1 MLRRVQAA
9 RPESRTMK
17 TMTHASTAKS
27 LTQASTSEA
36 LLAFELSGEHETL
49 PESEVLACMRA
60 LDIEHNFV
68 KSLEQCL
75 LLNIRS
81 DPCEISKR
89 LSARLAMTHHIVSVI
104 LKCDTLPTSILES
117 VRAAEITVPG
127 GETFSV
133 RVKQIKGSFISS
145 TRMERLIGG
154 VIFERNSGAKVD
166 LVNPDHRFR
175 VIVTKDSCVFGE
187 VLASIDRRQF
197 WDRLPHK
204 KSFFYPGAILP
215 DIARAVVNLCEIRTD
230 DLVLDPFC
238 GTGGILLEAGMIR
251 ARVLGIDVQES
262 MIRGADMNLRSHGF
276 KYQLAS
282 GDACNLPLKDGSI
295 DAVVTDPPYGR
306 SAVVMAE
313 SVESLYKN
321 ALLEIYR
328 VMKVGGRAVVISD
341 FELPWADEIGFVV
354 TGLYKNRVHRSLTR
368 YIMVLRK

>member
-1 MLRRVQAA
+1 
-9 RPESRTMK
+9 MK
-17 TMTHASTAKS
+17 TMTQASAAKS
-27 LTQASTSEA
+27 LTQASTPEA

-60 LDIEHNFV
+60 LDIEHNPV
-68 KSLEQCL
+68 ESPEQCL
-75 LLNIRS
+75 LLAIRG
-81 DPCEISKR
+81 DPYEISKR
-89 LSARLAMTHHIVSVI
+89 VSTRLAMTHHIVSVL
-104 LKCDTLPTSILES
+104 LKCDPLPTSILES
-117 VRAAEITVPG
+117 VRDAEIAVPG

-133 RVKQIKGSFISS
+133 RVKRIKGSFVQA
-145 TRMERLIGG
+145 TRMERLIGE

-175 VIVTKDSCVFGE
+175 VIVTKDSCVGGE

-197 WDRLPHK
+197 WNRSPHK
-204 KSFFYPGAILP
+204 KPFFYPGAISP
-215 DIARAVVNLCEIRTD
+215 DMARVIVNLCEIRTD

-238 GTGGILLEAGMIR
+238 GTGGILLEAGMIH

-262 MIRGADMNLRSHGF
+262 MVRGAGMNLIAHGF
-276 KYQLAS
+276 EYQLAS

-313 SVESLYKN
+313 SVESLYKK
-321 ALLEIYR
+321 ALPELYR

-368 YIMVLRK
+368 HILVLHK

>member
-1 MLRRVQAA
+1 MQAA
-9 RPESRTMK
+9 RPEAMK
-17 TMTHASTAKS
+17 TMT
-27 LTQASTSEA
+27 QASTPEA
-36 LLAFELSGEHETL
+36 LLAFELSGEHDAI

-60 LDIEHNFV
+60 LEIGHDLA
-68 KSLEQCL
+68 KSWEQCL
-75 LLNIRS
+75 LLKIRG
-81 DPCEISKR
+81 DPYEISKI

-104 LKCDTLPTSILES
+104 LKCDPLESSILES
-117 VRAAEITVPG
+117 VRGAEITVPP

-133 RVKQIKGSFISS
+133 RVKQIKGSFVPA
-145 TRMERLIGG
+145 TRMERLIGK

-166 LVNPDHRFR
+166 LSNPDHRFR

-187 VLASIDRRQF
+187 VLASIDRGQF

-204 KSFFYPGAILP
+204 KPFFYPGAISP
-215 DIARAVVNLCEIRTD
+215 DIARALANLCEIRMD

-262 MIRGADMNLRSHGF
+262 MVRGADMNLRSHGF
-276 KYQLAS
+276 EYQLAS

-328 VMKVGGRAVVISD
+328 VMKKSGHAVVVSD

>member
-1 MLRRVQAA
+1 
-9 RPESRTMK
+9 MK
-17 TMTHASTAKS
+17 AMTQVSTTK
-27 LTQASTSEA
+27 A

-49 PESEVLACMRA
+49 PEGEVLACMRA
-60 LDIEHNFV
+60 LEIRYDIV
-68 KSLEQCL
+68 KSGEQCL
-75 LLNIRS
+75 LLEIGG
-81 DPCEISKR
+81 DPCEISKM
-89 LSARLAMTHHIVSVI
+89 LSTRLAMTHHIVSVI
-104 LKCDTLPTSILES
+104 LKSDPLESSILES
-117 VRAAEITVPG
+117 VRGAEITVPR

-133 RVKQIKGSFISS
+133 RVKQIKGSFIRS
-145 TRMERLIGG
+145 TRMERLIGE

-166 LVNPDHRFR
+166 LANPDHRFR
-175 VIVTKDSCVFGE
+175 ASVTKDSCVFGE
-187 VLASIDRRQF
+187 VLASIDRGKF
-197 WDRLPHK
+197 WDRKPHK
-204 KSFFYPGAILP
+204 KPFFYPGAISP
-215 DIARAVVNLCEIRTD
+215 DIARAIVNLCEIRTD

-262 MIRGADMNLRSHGF
+262 MVRGADMNLRSHGF
-276 KYQLAS
+276 EYQLAS

-328 VMKVGGRAVVISD
+328 VMKAGGRAVVLSD
-341 FELPWADEIGFVV
+341 FELPWADEVGFVV

>member
-1 MLRRVQAA
+1 MQ
-9 RPESRTMK
+9 
-17 TMTHASTAKS
+17 ASTAKP
-27 LTQASTSEA
+27 

-60 LDIEHNFV
+60 LEIGYDIV
-68 KSLEQCL
+68 KSGEQCL
-75 LLNIRS
+75 LLKVRG
-81 DPCEISKR
+81 DPRKISGL
-89 LSARLAMTHHIVSVI
+89 LSTRLAMTHHIVSVI
-104 LKCDTLPTSILES
+104 LECDPLEYSILES
-117 VRAAEITVPG
+117 VRDAEITVSG

-133 RVKQIKGSFISS
+133 RVKQVKGSFIQS
-145 TRMERLIGG
+145 TRMERLIGE

-166 LVNPDHRFR
+166 LANPDHRFR
-175 VIVTKDSCVFGE
+175 AIVTKDSCVFGE
-187 VLASIDRRQF
+187 VLASIDRGKF
-197 WDRLPHK
+197 WDRKPHK
-204 KSFFYPGAILP
+204 KPFFYPGAISP
-215 DIARAVVNLCEIRTD
+215 DIARALVNLCEIRTG

-262 MIRGADMNLRSHGF
+262 MVRGADLNLRSHGF
-276 KYQLAS
+276 EYQLAS

-313 SVESLYKN
+313 SVESLYRN

-328 VMKVGGRAVVISD
+328 VMKRRGHAVVVSD

-354 TGLYKNRVHRSLTR
+354 TGLHKNRVHRSLTR
-368 YIMVLRK
+368 HIMVLRK

>member
-1 MLRRVQAA
+1 
-9 RPESRTMK
+9 
-17 TMTHASTAKS
+17 MTQASTAKP
-27 LTQASTSEA
+27 

-49 PESEVLACMRA
+49 PEGEVLACMRA
-60 LDIEHNFV
+60 LGVAHDTV
-68 KSLEQCL
+68 KSGEQCL
-75 LLNIRS
+75 LLKIRV
-81 DPCEISKR
+81 DPYEISKR
-89 LSARLAMTHHIVSVI
+89 LSTRLAMTHHIVSAI
-104 LKCDTLPTSILES
+104 LKCDPLPTSILES
-117 VRAAEITVPG
+117 VRDAEITVPE

-133 RVKQIKGSFISS
+133 RVKQIKGSFIPS
-145 TRMERLIGG
+145 TRMERLIGE
-154 VIFERNSGAKVD
+154 VIFERNGGAKVD
-166 LVNPDHRFR
+166 LANPDHRFR
-175 VIVTKDSCVFGE
+175 VIVTKDSCIFGE
-187 VLASIDRRQF
+187 VLASIDRGQF
-197 WDRLPHK
+197 WNRLPHK
-204 KSFFYPGAILP
+204 KPFFHPGAISP
-215 DIARAVVNLCEIRTD
+215 DIARAIVNLCEIRKD

-262 MIRGADMNLRSHGF
+262 MVRGADLNLRSHGF
-276 KYQLAS
+276 EYQLAS
-282 GDACNLPLKDGSI
+282 GDACNLPLKDSSI

-328 VMKVGGRAVVISD
+328 VMKAGSHAVVVSD

>member
-1 MLRRVQAA
+1 MLRRGQAA
-9 RPESRTMK
+9 RPEAMK
-17 TMTHASTAKS
+17 TMT
-27 LTQASTSEA
+27 QASTPEA

-60 LDIEHNFV
+60 LGIEHDIV
-68 KSLEQCL
+68 KSGVQCL
-75 LLNIRS
+75 LLKIGG
-81 DPCEISKR
+81 DPREIAKM
-89 LSARLAMTHHIVSVI
+89 LSTRLAMTHHIVSVI
-104 LKCDTLPTSILES
+104 LKCDPLESNILES
-117 VRAAEITVPG
+117 VRDAEITVPK

-133 RVKQIKGSFISS
+133 RVKQIKGSFIRP
-145 TRMERLIGG
+145 TRMERLIGK

-166 LVNPDHRFR
+166 LTNPDRRFR
-175 VIVTKDSCVFGE
+175 AIVTKDSCVVGE
-187 VLASIDRRQF
+187 VLASIDRGKF
-197 WDRLPHK
+197 WDRKPHK
-204 KSFFYPGAILP
+204 KPFFYPGAISP
-215 DIARAVVNLCEIRTD
+215 DIARAIVNLCEIRTD
-230 DLVLDPFC
+230 NLVLDPFC

-262 MIRGADMNLRSHGF
+262 MVRGADLNLRSHGF
-276 KYQLAS
+276 EYQLAS

-328 VMKVGGRAVVISD
+328 VLKRGGRAVVISD
-341 FELPWADEIGFVV
+341 FELPWADEISFVV

-368 YIMVLRK
+368 YILVLRK

>member
-1 MLRRVQAA
+1 MQAA
-9 RPESRTMK
+9 RPKPEAMK
-17 TMTHASTAKS
+17 AMTQASMPEA
-27 LTQASTSEA
+27 LTQASTLETS
-36 LLAFELSGEHETL
+36 LAFELSGEHEPL
-49 PESEVLACMRA
+49 PENEVLACMRA

-75 LLNIRS
+75 LLKIRG
-81 DPCEISKR
+81 DPCEISKK
-89 LSARLAMTHHIVSVI
+89 LSTRLAMTHHIVSVI
-104 LKCDTLPTSILES
+104 LSCDTLPTSILES
-117 VRAAEITVPG
+117 VRAAEITVPE

-133 RVKQIKGSFISS
+133 RVKQIKGSFIQS
-145 TRMERLIGG
+145 TRMERLIGE
-154 VIFERNSGAKVD
+154 VIFERNGGVKVD
-166 LVNPDHRFR
+166 LANPDRRFR

-204 KSFFYPGAILP
+204 KPFFYPGAILP
-215 DIARAVVNLCEIRTD
+215 DIARAIVNLCEIRTD

-262 MIRGADMNLRSHGF
+262 MVRGADMNLISHGF
-276 KYQLAS
+276 EYQLAS
-282 GDACNLPLKDGSI
+282 GDACNLPLKDGSV

-306 SAVVMAE
+306 SAVVRAE

-328 VMKVGGRAVVISD
+328 VMKRGGRVVVISD
-341 FELPWADEIGFVV
+341 FELPWADEIGFIV
-354 TGLYKNRVHRSLTR
+354 TALYKNRVHRSLTR
-368 YIMVLRK
+368 YILVLHK

>member
-1 MLRRVQAA
+1 MLRRGPAA
-9 RPESRTMK
+9 RPKPEAMK
-17 TMTHASTAKS
+17 TTTRASTTKP
-27 LTQASTSEA
+27 LTQASTA
-36 LLAFELSGEHETL
+36 KPLLAFELSGEHEIL

-75 LLNIRS
+75 LLKIS
-81 DPCEISKR
+81 GDPFEISKR
-89 LSARLAMTHHIVSVI
+89 LSTRLAMTHHIVSVVI
-104 LKCDTLPTSILES
+104 KCDTLPASILES

-133 RVKQIKGSFISS
+133 RVKQIQGSFVQS
-145 TRMERLIGG
+145 TRMERLIGE

-166 LVNPDHRFR
+166 LSNPDHRFR

-204 KSFFYPGAILP
+204 KPFFYPGAISP
-215 DIARAVVNLCEIRTD
+215 DMARAIVNLCEIRTN

-251 ARVLGIDVQES
+251 ARVLGIDAQES
-262 MIRGADMNLRSHGF
+262 MVRGADMNLRSHGF
-276 KYQLAS
+276 EYQLAS
-282 GDACNLPLKDGSI
+282 GDACNLPLKDGSV

-306 SAVVMAE
+306 SAVVRAE
-313 SVESLYKN
+313 SIESLYKN
-321 ALLEIYR
+321 ALPEIYR
-328 VMKVGGRAVVISD
+328 VMKVGGHAVVISD
-341 FELPWADEIGFVV
+341 FELLCADEIGFVV

-368 YIMVLRK
+368 YILVLRK

>member
-1 MLRRVQAA
+1 MLRRGPAA
-9 RPESRTMK
+9 RPKLEAMK
-17 TMTHASTAKS
+17 TMTQASTAKP
-27 LTQASTSEA
+27 

-75 LLNIRS
+75 LLKIMG
-81 DPCEISKR
+81 DPFEISKR
-89 LSARLAMTHHIVSVI
+89 LSTRLAMTHHIVSVI
-104 LKCDTLPTSILES
+104 LKCDTLPASILES
-117 VRAAEITVPG
+117 VRTAEITVPE

-133 RVKQIKGSFISS
+133 RVKQIKGSFIQS
-145 TRMERLIGG
+145 TRMERLIGE
-154 VIFERNSGAKVD
+154 VIFERNSGVKVD
-166 LVNPDHRFR
+166 LSNPDHRFR

-204 KSFFYPGAILP
+204 KPFFYPGAISP
-215 DIARAVVNLCEIRTD
+215 DIARVIVNLCEIRTD

-251 ARVLGIDVQES
+251 ARILGIDVQEP
-262 MIRGADMNLRSHGF
+262 MVRGADMNLRSHGF
-276 KYQLAS
+276 EYQLAS
-282 GDACNLPLKDGSI
+282 GDACNLPLKDGSV

-313 SVESLYKN
+313 SIESLYKN
-321 ALLEIYR
+321 ALPEIYR
-328 VMKVGGRAVVISD
+328 VMKAGGRAVVVSD

-354 TGLYKNRVHRSLTR
+354 TGRYKNRVHRSLTR
-368 YIMVLRK
+368 YILVLRK

>member
-1 MLRRVQAA
+1 M
-9 RPESRTMK
+9 
-17 TMTHASTAKS
+17 
-27 LTQASTSEA
+27 QASTPEA
-36 LLAFELSGEHETL
+36 LLAFELSGEHDAI

-60 LDIEHNFV
+60 LDIGHDIV
-68 KSLEQCL
+68 KSGEQCL
-75 LLNIRS
+75 LLKIEG
-81 DPCEISKR
+81 DPCDISGL
-89 LSARLAMTHHIVSVI
+89 LSTRLAMTHRIVSVI
-104 LKCDTLPTSILES
+104 LECDPLESSILES
-117 VRAAEITVPG
+117 VRDAEIAVPR

-133 RVKQIKGSFISS
+133 RAKQIKGSFVPSI
-145 TRMERLIGG
+145 RMERLIGE

-166 LVNPDHRFR
+166 LANPDHRFR
-175 VIVTKDSCVFGE
+175 AIVTKDSCVFGE
-187 VLASIDRRQF
+187 VLASIDRGKF
-197 WDRLPHK
+197 WDRKPHK
-204 KSFFYPGAILP
+204 KPFFYPGAISP
-215 DIARAVVNLCEIRTD
+215 DIARALVNLCEIRTG

-262 MIRGADMNLRSHGF
+262 MVRGADLNLRSHGF
-276 KYQLAS
+276 EYQLAS

-313 SVESLYKN
+313 SVESLYRN

-328 VMKVGGRAVVISD
+328 VMKRRGHAVVVSD

-368 YIMVLRK
+368 HIMVLRK